1 MVAPVATARV
11 TPTAKKPA
19 DGFKALITIA
29 LNPTIEFW
37 ETSSTPPGY
46 DGGDPVD
53 TTTQHNNTVRTKAP
67 RDLIDMTDMT
77 TSGLFNPAIYTSIR
91 AVINKPTTITITWP
105 DTSTLAFYGFVRIF
119 APGDLT
125 EGGRMEG
132 TITITVTNQDPT
144 TGAEELP
151 VYTPP
156 VGGAAPMPIDPILQ
170 SVPGEPTAPGGPI
183 TQDSQWALEAAG
195 YSPQAPAQTPNQPTP
210 AEAPSQ
216 AWEDSYA
223 NAAEMELQT
232 VQG

>member
-29 LNPTIEFW
+29 LDPDIEFW
-37 ETSSTPPGY
+37 ETSITPPGY

-77 TSGLFNPAIYTSIR
+77 SVGLFNPTIYTSIR
-91 AVINKPTTITITWP
+91 AVINKPTTITIL
-105 DTSTLAFYGFVRIF
+105 STLAFYGFVRVF

-132 TITITVTNQDPT
+132 TLTFTITNQDPA

-151 VYTPP
+151 VYAAPP
-156 VGGAAPMPIDPILQ
+156 AGGAPMPVDPVLQ
-170 SVPGEPTAPGGPI
+170 SIPGEPTAPGGAF

-195 YSPQAPAQTPNQPTP
+195 QAPHQPEQAPAETP
-210 AEAPSQ
+210 AQ
-216 AWEDSYA
+216 AWQESYA
-223 NAAEMELQT
+223 NTRELELQPA
-232 VQG
+232 

>member
-1 MVAPVATARV
+1 MAAPVATARV

-29 LNPTIEFW
+29 LAPNFEFW
-37 ETSSTPPGY
+37 ESSITPPGY

-53 TTTQHNNTVRTKAP
+53 TTTMHNNTVRTKAP
-67 RDLIDMTDMT
+67 RDLIDMPDMT
-77 TSGLFNPAIYTSIR
+77 TSGLFNAAIYTSIR
-91 AVINKPTTITITWP
+91 AIINKPTTITITWP
-105 DTSTLAFYGFVRIF
+105 DQSTLAFYGFVRVF

-151 VYTPP
+151 VYTAPP
-156 VGGAAPMPIDPILQ
+156 VGGGAPMPVDPVLQ
-170 SVPGEPTAPGGPI
+170 SVPGEPSAPGGPI
-183 TQDSQWALEAAG
+183 TEDSRRALEAAG
-195 YSPQAPAQTPNQPTP
+195 YAPQSPAQAPGQ
-210 AEAPSQ
+210 EHAPSQ

-223 NAAEMELQT
+223 KSEELELQT
-232 VQG
+232 A